1 MEEQIQQF
9 IEQLWQ
15 VLQALLNNATPLLDQ
30 ADEALNWFVFF
41 VQWAAIILSALAG
54 LYAARKRGMDFFG
67 SMVIAF
73 IVSLGGGT
81 LRDMLLGRYPVF
93 WLAEPVYAVTVLVI
107 ALLSILVGR
116 EAQRSQ
122 TVARVAQPLGRI
134 TDEQSRFFIV
144 IDALALGLWAY
155 LGTIYALRMGISPL
169 VAPIMGIITATFGG
183 VLRDVFSAKVPEL
196 FLPSRLYAAAAASG
210 AIVYVL
216 LWQLGVNGT
225 ASFLACLALTFL
237 VRMASVKFNI
247 QSR

>member
-1 MEEQIQQF
+1 MGGYY
-9 IEQLWQ
+9 
-15 VLQALLNNATPLLDQ
+15 PL
-30 ADEALNWFVFF
+30 V
-41 VQWAAIILSALAG
+41 VGRS
-54 LYAARKRGMDFFG
+54 YAARKRGMDFFG
-67 SMVIAF
+67 LMVIAF

-81 LRDMLLGRYPVF
+81 LRDMLLGRFPVF

-122 TVARVAQPLGRI
+122 TVARVAQSLGRI

-155 LGTIYALRMGISPL
+155 LGTIYALQMGISPL

-183 VLRDVFSAKVPEL
+183 GLRDVFSAKVPEL
-196 FLPSRLYAAAAASG
+196 FLPSRLYAAAAAAG

-216 LWQLGVNGT
+216 LWKLGMSGT
-225 ASFLACLALTFL
+225 GSFLACLALTFL
-237 VRMASVKFNI
+237 VRIASVKFDI